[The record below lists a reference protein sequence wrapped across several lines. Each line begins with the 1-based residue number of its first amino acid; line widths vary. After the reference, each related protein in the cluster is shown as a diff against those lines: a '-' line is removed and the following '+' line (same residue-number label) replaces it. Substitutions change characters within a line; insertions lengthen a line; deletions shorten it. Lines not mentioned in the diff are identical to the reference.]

1 MSSEKA
7 VHDRV
12 RPSPASPEQLD
23 PLAVLSHNLYQ
34 CSNWNSPWGAL
45 LVTLKN
51 RYRVHGGEIRSASL
65 VGVQLLVAK
74 FSSGLFKLAGDCA
87 ERQPLYVLVRVG
99 FF

>member
-1 MSSEKA
+1 MT
-7 VHDRV
+7 HD
-12 RPSPASPEQLD
+12 
-23 PLAVLSHNLYQ
+23 LYQ
-34 CSNWNSPWGAL
+34 YSNWNSPWGAL

-99 FF
+99 FFFKEEWLMVCKRKQVSASVGRYFVV